1 MNYIYYDA
9 LKNIR
14 YLSDIVFKDQIQ
26 NSQKMVYLVLGHPVV
41 LLSFKCHLNIFAF
54 IRTLFEL
61 VQPLYPMDIIL
72 YPLLDGDIH
81 KPSKDKNIFKDLA
94 QLQQNLIQ
102 P

>member
-1 MNYIYYDA
+1 MGFDTIEI
-9 LKNIR
+9 KKI
-14 YLSDIVFKDQIQ
+14 S
-26 NSQKMVYLVLGHPVV
+26 
-41 LLSFKCHLNIFAF
+41 LSFIYNLNIFAF
-54 IRTLFEL
+54 FRPLFEL